1 MMREA
6 AIGSGRCNPGLRVGH
21 VRRRR
26 SRASDPSPGD
36 RAGRMSRTV
45 PVLADFRRIVVK
57 VGSSLLVDA
66 AAGRVK
72 EEWLAS
78 LAEDIAALHR
88 DKRDLLIVSSGA
100 IALGR
105 SVLRLPPG
113 LLRLEDSQAAAAVGQ
128 IALARIW
135 AEILSRHGITAG
147 QVLVTLQDT
156 EERRRY
162 LNARSTIERL
172 LEWRAVPVINENDT
186 VATNEIRYGDND
198 RLAARVAT
206 MASAD
211 LLVLLSDVD
220 GLYDAPPGAGTDAKF
235 TPLVERITP
244 DIEAMAGAAPS
255 ELSRGGMRTKIEAAK
270 IATTSG
276 KHMLIASG
284 KIEHPLQAIADG
296 GRCTWF
302 LTPANP
308 VTARKRWIAGSLEP
322 KGTLTIDA
330 GAVSALR
337 AGKSLLPAG
346 VIRVD
351 GQFARGDAVVVR
363 GPDTH
368 EIARGLVAYDADD
381 AEKIKGRSSPD
392 VMTILGISG
401 RAEMIHRDD
410 LVVGPS
416 GAFSAQ

>member
-1 MMREA
+1 MAEGARL
-6 AIGSGRCNPGLRVGH
+6 RCCNPLVFHLALR
-21 VRRRR
+21 
-26 SRASDPSPGD
+26 SFRAKSHSMARPE
-36 RAGRMSRTV
+36 
-45 PVLADFRRIVVK
+45 LKNFRRIVVK
-57 VGSSLLVDA
+57 VGSSLLIDSDA
-66 AAGRVK
+66 GEVRTS
-72 EEWLAS
+72 WLAA
-78 LAEDIAALHR
+78 LAADLAKLHEGGR
-88 DKRDLLIVSSGA
+88 ELLIVSSGS

-105 SVLRLPPG
+105 SRLKLPRG
-113 LLRLEDSQAAAAVGQ
+113 TLKLEESQGAAAVGQ
-128 IALARIW
+128 IALARARIGS
-135 AEILSRHGITAG
+135 EVLGHHGIGAG
-147 QVLVTLQDT
+147 QILVTLQDT

-162 LNARSTIERL
+162 LNARSTIAKL

-206 MASAD
+206 MTSAD
-211 LLVLLSDVD
+211 LLILLSDID
-220 GLYDAPPGAGTDAKF
+220 GLYDAPPGSNPHAKLIPIVKSV
-235 TPLVERITP
+235 TSE
-244 DIEAMAGAAPS
+244 IEAMAGGAES
-255 ELSRGGMRTKIEAAK
+255 ELSRGGMHTKIEAAK

-276 KHMLIASG
+276 THMLIASG
-284 KIEHPLQAIADG
+284 KIEPSLAAVAHG

-368 EIARGLVAYDADD
+368 EIGRGLVAYDADD

-392 VMTILGISG
+392 VMAILGISG

-416 GAFSAQ
+416 SAFSAS

>member
-1 MMREA
+1 
-6 AIGSGRCNPGLRVGH
+6 
-21 VRRRR
+21 
-26 SRASDPSPGD
+26 
-36 RAGRMSRTV
+36 MSR
-45 PVLADFRRIVVK
+45 PALKDFRRIVVK
-57 VGSSLLVDA
+57 VGSSLLIDS
-66 AAGRVK
+66 AAGEVR
-72 EEWLAS
+72 EAWLKA
-78 LAEDIAALHR
+78 LAADIAKLHHDGR
-88 DKRDLLIVSSGA
+88 EVLIVSSGS

-105 SVLRLPPG
+105 AKLKLPRG
-113 LLRLEDSQAAAAVGQ
+113 TLKLEESQGAAAVGQ

-135 AEILSRHGITAG
+135 SEVLGAHGIGAG
-147 QVLVTLQDT
+147 QILVTLQDT

-162 LNARSTIERL
+162 LNARSTIAKL

-211 LLVLLSDVD
+211 LLVLLSDID
-220 GLYDAPPGAGTDAKF
+220 GLYDAPPSQKPDAKLI
-235 TPLVERITP
+235 PVVESVSAE
-244 DIEAMAGAAPS
+244 IEAMAGDAGS

-270 IATTSG
+270 IATTG
-276 KHMLIASG
+276 GTHMLIASG

-330 GAVSALR
+330 GAVKALR

-368 EIARGLVAYDADD
+368 EIARGLVAYDAED

-392 VMTILGISG
+392 VMAILGVSG

-410 LVVGPS
+410 LVM
-416 GAFSAQ
+416 GAAPPER